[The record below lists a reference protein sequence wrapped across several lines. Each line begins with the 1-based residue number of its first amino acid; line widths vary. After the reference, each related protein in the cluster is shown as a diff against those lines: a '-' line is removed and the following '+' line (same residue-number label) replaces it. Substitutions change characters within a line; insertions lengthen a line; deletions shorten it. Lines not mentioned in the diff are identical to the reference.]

1 MQGRCSGRAPS
12 SFKLKESM
20 PPGACGVLVKE
31 DFLDIPLGTGRGGQD
46 GLLLDSLY
54 VALASPAGSGSSNL
68 ILHVRCP
75 PLGLQ
80 LHMKES

>member
-1 MQGRCSGRAPS
+1 
-12 SFKLKESM
+12 M

-54 VALASPAGSGSSNL
+54 VALASPAGGGSSNL
-68 ILHVRCP
+68 ILHVRLRPACHARSFMTV
-75 PLGLQ
+75 LGAPAMHSQ
-80 LHMKES
+80 